1 MMARRR
7 LFVHVG
13 PPKTASTTIQRML
26 GGLVP
31 ELLRAGIL
39 VPRAGRKRVTGN
51 FNHLV
56 SSQLPSHPRHK
67 AWANDPWTALAEE
80 IRGSPARRCVISAE
94 AFSRYRYRAAMDW
107 PARIA
112 ALAEAVDAQVRVI
125 GYVRP
130 QHRMLESIY
139 AQRTGWG
146 DRLVPFDV
154 LKAELLAS
162 GEVDWCTLFEPW
174 RKAFGASSLV
184 VTPLERGRLGA
195 DIRSHFLRQ
204 LGERDPP
211 TTYAGQGHAN
221 VRPGAK
227 TLAVA
232 RMAGMALKAA
242 GRNPRQMR
250 QFSVHR
256 RLAAV
261 LRDDAPFAPMTAEEI
276 GEVTER
282 FAASNARFAREYGID
297 DDGVLFREATLDR
310 HRRPNVAS
318 WTDLGPGERRRA
330 RLLALAMLGV
340 DIAPGGRT
348 ANRWYRGVGP
358 MLMWSMRI
366 GSRTRRRFRTLL
378 SRRS

>member
-26 GGLVP
+26 RGLAP

-39 VPRAGRKRVTGN
+39 VPRAGREGVGGN

-139 AQRTGWG
+139 AQWTKSG

-162 GEVDWCTLFEPW
+162 GEVDWRTLFEPW
-174 RKAFGASSLV
+174 RQAFGASSLV
-184 VTPLERGRLGA
+184 VTPLEHGRLGGGRRVALPAPVGGTRPA
-195 DIRSHFLRQ
+195 D
-204 LGERDPP
+204 
-211 TTYAGQGHAN
+211 
-221 VRPGAK
+221 VRPAAARQRAARCQGVGGRADGGHGAE
-227 TLAVA
+227 
-232 RMAGMALKAA
+232 
-242 GRNPRQMR
+242 GRGKGAPT
-250 QFSVHR
+250 SE
-256 RLAAV
+256 AV
-261 LRDDAPFAPMTAEEI
+261 LRQQEVGGGAP
-276 GEVTER
+276 
-282 FAASNARFAREYGID
+282 S
-297 DDGVLFREATLDR
+297 
-310 HRRPNVAS
+310 
-318 WTDLGPGERRRA
+318 
-330 RLLALAMLGV
+330 
-340 DIAPGGRT
+340 
-348 ANRWYRGVGP
+348 
-358 MLMWSMRI
+358 
-366 GSRTRRRFRTLL
+366 
-378 SRRS
+378 

>member
-26 GGLVP
+26 RGLAP

-39 VPRAGRKRVTGN
+39 VPRAGRERVAGN

-56 SSQLPSHPRHK
+56 SSQLPSHPYHK

-80 IRGSPARRCVISAE
+80 IRGSSARRCVISAE
-94 AFSRYRYRAAMDW
+94 AFSRDRYRAAMDW

-125 GYVRP
+125 AYVRP
-130 QHRMLESIY
+130 QYRMLESIY
-139 AQRTGWG
+139 AQRNKMA

-162 GEVDWCTLFEPW
+162 GEVDWRTLFEPW

-184 VTPLERGRLGA
+184 VTPLERGRLGG
-195 DIRSHFLRQ
+195 DVESHFLRQ

-211 TTYAGQGHAN
+211 TYARRPHAN

-227 TLAVA
+227 ALAVA
-232 RMAGMALKAA
+232 QMAGMALKAA
-242 GRNPRQMR
+242 GREPQRVK
-250 QFSVHR
+250 QFSVNR

-261 LRDDAPFAPMTAEEI
+261 LRHDAPFAPMTAEEI

-318 WTDLGPGERRRA
+318 WNDLGSGERRRA
-330 RLLALAMLGV
+330 RLLALATLGV
-340 DIAPGGRT
+340 DIAPGNRT
-348 ANRWYRGVGP
+348 ANRWYCGVGP